1 MKQFEV
7 GDWVILNEDKQTL
20 AKVLEIDNE
29 YIFKC
34 RLHFINE
41 GSVVWC
47 SEMSYYKHW
56 RPTEGEWCWFYN
68 SLTDTPTL
76 SKLILI
82 ESIYERPEIYLA
94 ETPSCIPKT
103 SYGYSPSMTFK
114 FCEPFLGKL
123 PSNLKDL

>member
-1 MKQFEV
+1 MKEFKV
-7 GDWVILNEDKQTL
+7 GDWAVNKTSKQRIIKKVTSVYSNSDTVTVGDSTVGINVMLIED
-20 AKVLEIDNE
+20 LELW
-29 YIFKC
+29 KP
-34 RLHFINE
+34 
-41 GSVVWC
+41 
-47 SEMSYYKHW
+47 K
-56 RPTEGEWCWFYN
+56 PGEWCWFYN

-94 ETPSCIPKT
+94 ETPSCISKT
-103 SYGYSPSMTFK
+103 SYGYSPSMIFK